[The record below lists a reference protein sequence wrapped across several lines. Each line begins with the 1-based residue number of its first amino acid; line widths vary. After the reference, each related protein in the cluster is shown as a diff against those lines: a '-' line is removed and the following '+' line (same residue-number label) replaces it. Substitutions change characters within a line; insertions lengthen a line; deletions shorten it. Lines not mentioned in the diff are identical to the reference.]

1 MKIRF
6 LGSFLL
12 CLISWWAGPSRAAG
26 PPVVPEALQPWTG
39 WVLRG
44 VDDRNSP
51 PLFSDAAQRLKL
63 WASSLTLEVGPEG
76 GTFNG
81 KVQAFDQAWLTLPG
95 GAEIWPQEVMLNGA
109 PVAVLT
115 RDQRPSV
122 LLAAGLHELSGRF
135 RWQGLPEK
143 LPVPPSFGMLALKV
157 EGQPVDSP
165 DQESDGTL
173 WLKRTRS
180 ESAERD
186 FLSLQ
191 VYRLIEDGIPVL
203 LQTEIELS
211 VAGKSR
217 EEDLGQALP
226 EGWLLSAVESPLPC
240 AVEENGRIKAQVRAG
255 KWQIRLTAFR
265 TSPPAEFRYAAGVKP
280 LTETELIGLKA
291 APELRV
297 IELRGTTPVD
307 VSQTTFPERWR
318 QLPVHLWETNL
329 PFQIEEKMRG
339 MGAEQPPGL
348 AFTREFWLDEAGGM
362 ATYRDILT
370 GTSQRTWRLDA
381 APGHDLG
388 AVKIGGQGQLIT
400 RNPLTQAHGVEVRT
414 RQLRLEATGR
424 APFDGAIPAT
434 GWMSDADGL
443 RATLHLPPGWRLLA
457 VSGPEWSRG
466 DWLTAWSLLD
476 VFLLL
481 IFSLA
486 VMRLRG
492 WLAGGVALA
501 GLILSWQEPGAPRWT
516 WFALVGLLAL
526 WRVVPRG
533 GWAARGV
540 LVGIGAAVLGFAY
553 VAVPFLSQQ
562 LTGMMFPQVEK
573 VVQQGEPMVQGGAAG
588 GVDLMPGGGTGSLDG
603 QGTSRSRMAGESRK
617 PAIKSNM
624 VYDKKAQIQTGPA
637 LPEWEWRTVQ
647 FGWEGPV
654 AAGETIRPILLSSAI
669 QRVLMGIR
677 LVLLGLL
684 AWFLWQGR
692 PGRPDKSRPVPAV
705 PSAAPAAALLL
716 AGLFFGGLSDQ
727 GRAQEAAPAP
737 AAPAAP
743 AAVFPP
749 EILLGALRG
758 ELLKPGEAFPG
769 AAEIPRVKL
778 TLTDRVLTMEATIH
792 AAAFCAV
799 PLPGRLPAWSP
810 VSVMLDG
817 QPATAVVQRE
827 NYLWIALPPGTHQVS
842 VRGAIPA
849 SSEWLWAFLLKPRE
863 VEIEA
868 PGWTVTGVKPGGIPE
883 AQVFFAR
890 QQAAPGAAAAYDQRD
905 FNARVLVERHL
916 ELGLVWQVRT
926 TVRRL
931 SAPGKALAFSLP
943 LLPGERILTG
953 EVVPAGGRVEVRLGA
968 QDGEFAWESELPV
981 QPLITLAAE
990 KTDRWTERWHL
1001 EASPVWNVALSGL
1014 APVFTPGGSD
1024 LIPSWQPWPG
1034 ETVTLTVNRPE
1045 PVSGETATVRRVG
1058 RVITL
1063 GAQRRST
1070 ILTLEVE
1077 ASVGRDFP
1085 VLLPPGAGI
1094 KSLELLGK
1102 PTPVRREGDRVIIP
1116 VRPGGQEIKLEWQE
1130 AGELPFTASAGPVSL
1145 PVESSNITTTMKL
1158 PENRWLLWARGPR
1171 QGPAIRFWA
1180 VLAAALLIAM
1190 VLGRVPLSPLKPSQ
1204 WLLLLPGLTQIHLA
1218 AGGFF
1223 VVWLF
1228 WMAWRGTKGPPLPR
1242 WLFNLNQ
1249 LALLAGAGV
1258 AALTLMAVLHT
1269 GLMGRPTMF
1278 ILGEGSWRNSLQ
1290 WFEGRSPALLPAPEV
1305 FSVSIWVY
1313 RGLMLAWSLWLAVT
1327 LLGYTGRAW
1336 RDFSTGGLWKRA
1348 CPAPPPT
1355 NSAIPTPS
1363 TAAALTTKT
1372 SPPPLPPPPVA
1383 D

>member
-1 MKIRF
+1 MKPRIF
-6 LGSFLL
+6 SLWWL
-12 CLISWWAGPSRAAG
+12 CLVQLLGGHAGWAQK
-26 PPVVPEALQPWTG
+26 PPVPDALQPWAG
-39 WVLRG
+39 WALRG
-44 VDDRNSP
+44 VKDLISP
-51 PLFSDAAQRLKL
+51 PLYSDAAQRLKL
-63 WASSLTLEVGPEG
+63 WPSVLSLETGPEG
-76 GTFNG
+76 GTFKGN
-81 KVQAFDQAWLTLPG
+81 VRVYDQSWLTLPG
-95 GAEIWPQEVMLNGA
+95 GAETWPQEVMINGQ
-109 PVAVLT
+109 PVPVLT
-115 RDQRPSV
+115 RDQLPAV
-122 LLAAGLHELSGRF
+122 LLAVGEYELSGRF

-143 LPVPPSFGMLALKV
+143 LPVPPGFGMLSLTVDGKLV
-157 EGQPVDSP
+157 ESP
-165 DQESDGTL
+165 DQEADGTV

-191 VYRLIEDGIPVL
+191 VYRLIEDGIPVVL
-203 LQTEIELS
+203 HTEIELS

-217 EEDLGQALP
+217 EEELGQALP
-226 EGWLLSAVESPLPC
+226 EGWLLSAVESPIPC

-265 TSPPAEFRYAAGVKP
+265 NDPPTEFRYAAGVKP

-297 IELRGTTPVD
+297 IELRGITSVD
-307 VSQTTFPERWR
+307 VSQTTFPEAWR
-318 QLPVHLWETNL
+318 QLPVHLWETQT
-329 PFQIEEKMRG
+329 PFGIEEKMRG
-339 MGAEQPPGL
+339 MGAERPPGL
-348 AFTREFWLDEAGGM
+348 NFTREFWLDESGAM

-381 APGHDLG
+381 APGNELG
-388 AVKIGGQGQLIT
+388 AVKISGQGQLIT

-424 APFDGAIPAT
+424 APFGSAIPAT

-443 RATLHLPPGWRLLA
+443 TATLHLPPGWRLLA
-457 VSGPEWSRG
+457 VSGPEWSSG

-481 IFSLA
+481 IFSMA
-486 VMRLRG
+486 VMRLWG
-492 WLAGGVALA
+492 WLPGVVALA

-516 WFALVGLLAL
+516 WFALIGLLAL

-533 GWAARGV
+533 GWAARSV
-540 LVGIGAAVLGFAY
+540 LAGIGVAVLAFAS

-562 LTGMMFPQVEK
+562 LTGMMFPQVET
-573 VVQQGEPMVQGGAAG
+573 VGRRGGPVIMAG
-588 GVDLMPGGGTGSLDG
+588 SVKEAQIEGRIVDDSYFSN
-603 QGTSRSRMAGESRK
+603 SRSAGLELESDGKK
-617 PAIKSNM
+617 PSVKSNM
-624 VYDKKAQIQTGPA
+624 IYDKKAQIQTGPA
-637 LPEWEWRTVQ
+637 LPEWEWRRVQ
-647 FGWEGPV
+647 FGWNGPV
-654 AAGETIRPILLSSAI
+654 AAGQTIRPILISSGV
-669 QRVLMGIR
+669 QRVLVGVR
-677 LVLLGLL
+677 LGLLGLL
-684 AWFLWQGR
+684 AWFLWRRRDGGSDKPQAS
-692 PGRPDKSRPVPAV
+692 PG
-705 PSAAPAAALLL
+705 AAPSPVAVVML
-716 AGLFFGGLSDQ
+716 AGW
-727 GRAQEAAPAP
+727 
-737 AAPAAP
+737 
-743 AAVFPP
+743 
-749 EILLGALRG
+749 LLGALTQPSHAQTAAPAVAPPSAVIPDPAMLETLRE
-758 ELLKPGEAFPG
+758 ELLKPPEAFPG
-769 AAEIPRVKL
+769 AAEIPLVKL

-792 AAAFCAV
+792 TAAFCAV

-810 VSVMLDG
+810 VSVMLGG
-817 QPATAVVQRE
+817 QPAPAVARRE

-842 VRGAIPA
+842 VRGAIPS
-849 SSEWLWAFLLKPRE
+849 SSEWLWAFLLPPRV

-890 QQAAPGAAAAYDQRD
+890 QQAAPGAAAAYDRRD
-905 FNARVLVERHL
+905 FNARVMVERHL
-916 ELGLVWQVRT
+916 ELGLIWQVRT

-953 EVVPAGGRVEVRLGA
+953 EVVPAEGRVQVRLGA
-968 QDGEFAWESELPV
+968 QDQEFRWESELPV
-981 QPLITLAAE
+981 QPVLTLAAE

-1045 PVSGETATVRRVG
+1045 PISGETATVRRVG
-1058 RVITL
+1058 HVVSL

-1070 ILTLEVE
+1070 TLTLDVE

-1085 VLLPPGAGI
+1085 VTLPPGAEI
-1094 KSLELLGK
+1094 KVLEHLGK
-1102 PTPVRREGDRVIIP
+1102 SAPVRREGDRVIIP
-1116 VRPGGQEIKLEWQE
+1116 VRPGDQTIELQWQE
-1130 AGELPFTASAGPVSL
+1130 MAGLPFTASAGSVSL
-1145 PVESSNITTTMKL
+1145 PVESSNITTTLKL

-1180 VLAAALLIAM
+1180 VLAAALLVAL
-1190 VLGRVPLSPLKPSQ
+1190 VLGRIPLSPLKPAQ
-1204 WLLLLPGLTQIHLA
+1204 WLLLLPGLTQIHVA
-1218 AGGFF
+1218 AGSFF

-1228 WMAWRGTKGPPLPR
+1228 WMAWRGKHGPALPR
-1242 WLFNLNQ
+1242 ALFNLNQ

-1258 AALTLMAVLHT
+1258 AGLTLMAVLHT
-1269 GLMGRPTMF
+1269 GLLGHPTMF

-1290 WFEGRSPALLPAPEV
+1290 WFEGRSPILLPAPEV
-1305 FSVSIWVY
+1305 ISVSIWVY

-1327 LLGYTGRAW
+1327 LLHYIRRAW
-1336 RDFSTGGLWKRA
+1336 QDYSNGGLWKA
-1348 CPAPPPT
+1348 APPSANPATPHDIITQHPKPT
-1355 NSAIPTPS
+1355 LN
-1363 TAAALTTKT
+1363 
-1372 SPPPLPPPPVA
+1372 PPPLPPAPV